1 MILSWLLGLL
11 WPRKLIILTATL
23 ASLLGGVFVLM
34 IAPPRYLA
42 TARVTMDYI
51 KPDPF
56 TGRYMAS
63 KSVEAYVISQVRMVT
78 DYQVTVPALEAMGVL
93 DSPDV
98 AGAYASRPPS
108 EQQIEFPQWAANRM
122 MGGAAARIV
131 PDSNILQIE
140 FRGPEPTLALSTVE
154 VLRQAYVEANINI
167 RRGSAAGKADA
178 LKARVVELRGLIA
191 KVEAEKTAYEHA
203 NGVSL
208 SAASNDPDALA
219 LRRLVTAVDSVAAPR
234 PAVVSETASRLQDL
248 DSRIAAASANLGP
261 NNPQLAALRRQR
273 EAVRIQLA
281 GEVAAAGSTGSAMTA
296 RAAARDRLLED
307 QKGKVLAN
315 REKMLKLRLFQDE
328 IDRHAAEIEKAM
340 DDIGDLRQMATANVA
355 TVTSVGEPK
364 LEPKP
369 VFPNPPLVIAGS
381 GGLGFVGGVLIALL
395 TELLSRRIRSVRDL
409 QLAAPAPILG
419 VVPRAAKVKT
429 KAARAP
435 RERIVKRG
443 RKAAQK
449 AAA

>member
-154 VLRQAYVEANINI
+154 ALRQAYVEANINI

-191 KVEAEKTAYEHA
+191 KVEAEKTAYERA

-315 REKMLKLRLFQDE
+315 REKMLELRLFQDE